1 MKKKIVILGSTG
13 SIGKNL
19 FDIIQKD
26 KENIDILL
34 LSTNKN
40 YKEILKQK
48 KIFNVKNIIITD
60 KKTFSYVQNLK
71 IKNLNLYKDF
81 NSFKIILKKK
91 ADYVMNAISGLD
103 GLEPTLKIIQYSKTI
118 AVANKESIICGW
130 NLIKKKINQYNTNF
144 IPVDSEHFSIWSAL
158 DNNKK
163 KNIEKIYL
171 TASGGPFL
179 KLSLKELNNV
189 TIKETLK
196 HPNWNMGKKISVD
209 SATMINKVFEVIE
222 AKNIFE
228 IPYSKL
234 SILIHEDSYLHALIK
249 FNDGMINIIAHDTTM
264 KIPIFNSIYFNQ
276 HIKKLKTN
284 KIDIKKLNKINLKLV
299 DYKKFPIN
307 KILKLIPENFSLF
320 ETIVVVA
327 NDFLVELY
335 LKKKI
340 KFLDI
345 YKYLLKILN
354 LKDLSHYKYV
364 EPKNLLDII
373 NLKHH
378 LHNKINNLIE

>member
-222 AKNIFE
+222 AKNIFNLDYKK
-228 IPYSKL
+228 IY
-234 SILIHEDSYLHALIK
+234 ILTHPKSYIHAIVKYNSGLIK
-249 FNDGMINIIAHDTTM
+249 IIAHDTNM
-264 KIPIFNSIYFNQ
+264 SIPIFNTLYNNSKKK
-276 HIKKLKTN
+276 IKCNKLN
-284 KIDIKKLNKINLKLV
+284 LNILNDLKLNKINIQ
-299 DYKKFPIN
+299 KFPLV
-307 KILKLIPENFSLF
+307 KILKKLPKKPSLF
-320 ETIVVVA
+320 ETVLVST
-327 NDFLVELY
+327 NDELVNLFLN
-335 LKKKI
+335 KDI
-340 KFLDI
+340 KFTDI
-345 YKYLLKILN
+345 SKFFLK
-354 LKDLSHYKYV
+354 
-364 EPKNLLDII
+364 II
-373 NLKHH
+373 NLKEFNKYKTKTPTKISEI
-378 LHNKINNLIE
+378 LKLNNYVRLKINSKSV